1 LDVTT
6 GSLDIQGIPV
16 KYWRYSKKKANGGD
30 EEEEKQQFQTLIA
43 LHGGPGWPHS
53 YLLPLK
59 QLACRMSDNAEV
71 IFYDQAGCGESIIP
85 PPTSNTQGTTDESDG
100 DEKMKTQYPHLLDP
114 KYYSEIELPTLI
126 DHWNLTNYHV
136 LGHSWG
142 TILAQLF
149 ALNYINGNN
158 GDNANVSN
166 TESMAIKK
174 GLQSLILSGPISNAH
189 EYITAQWDKNNGNL
203 GSLPPFIQGRIHML
217 ENERAYE
224 SAEYE
229 AINEVLTS
237 FFTMRTSPPPDCFT
251 DSAEGLNGEIYVGMQ
266 GASEF
271 TISGVLGDLDLLPR
285 LHEINIPV
293 LLTHG
298 QFDTMRPSTVINIQD
313 HLTTVERVMFP
324 HSGHVSMID
333 DTELMNDAVADFL
346 FRVENGLGIGMV
358 NVSSSSQEQGVLPV
372 VISEDEGDKEDE
384 VETCAEKLFMWMK
397 IVATFVVGFI
407 IGAMKIGRRR
417 NGGRNGYAEIV

>member
-1 LDVTT
+1 
-6 GSLDIQGIPV
+6 
-16 KYWRYSKKKANGGD
+16 
-30 EEEEKQQFQTLIA
+30 
-43 LHGGPGWPHS
+43 
-53 YLLPLK
+53 
-59 QLACRMSDNAEV
+59 MSDNAEV

-85 PPTSNTQGTTDESDG
+85 PPTSGESDG
-100 DEKMKTQYPHLLDP
+100 DEQMTTENKPVTDQYPHLLDP

-158 GDNANVSN
+158 GDDDNISN
-166 TESMAIKK
+166 NESLAIEK

-189 EYITAQWDKNNGNL
+189 EYITAQWDKNTGNL

-251 DSAEGLNGEIYVGMQ
+251 DSAEGVNTEIYVGMQ

-313 HLTTVERVMFP
+313 HLSTVERVMFP

-346 FRVENGLGIGMV
+346 FRVENGLGVGIV
-358 NVSSSSQEQGVLPV
+358 NVSNSSLEQGVLPV
-372 VISEDEGDKEDE
+372 VISEDEGDKEDI
-384 VETCAEKLFMWMK
+384 VETGTTPVMWMK
-397 IVATFVVGFI
+397 LVASFVVGFI
-407 IGAMKIGRRR
+407 IGEIKLGRRR
-417 NGGRNGYAEIV
+417 SGGRNGYAEIV